1 MQTDVPFPTWL
12 PTAEQGPRPLPCGR
26 WFDAV
31 GAGGAEAA
39 RAIARLGERTGPVIH
54 HPAEH
59 TMFWL
64 VQVGAADL
72 WRLPGVTVLGAGE
85 RLTVPPPSRTEG
97 PCVRWLIPPHRRCL
111 TDAAALHHVLKV
123 VTASGHRTPD
133 AYRTVECHT
142 GAHRLCTKAVAPP
155 PPAGIPV
162 IYLACDCGCHE
173 RALGP
178 GRGSLAS

>member
-1 MQTDVPFPTWL
+1 MTTLDP
-12 PTAEQGPRPLPCGR
+12 
-26 WFDAV
+26 
-31 GAGGAEAA
+31 A
-39 RAIARLGERTGPVIH
+39 RALLLVIDFQARLMPAIHEGER
-54 HPAEH
+54 A
-59 TMFWL
+59 
-64 VQVGAADL
+64 
-72 WRLPGVTVLGAGE
+72 
-85 RLTVPPPSRTEG
+85 
-97 PCVRWLIPPHRRCL
+97 VRNARRL